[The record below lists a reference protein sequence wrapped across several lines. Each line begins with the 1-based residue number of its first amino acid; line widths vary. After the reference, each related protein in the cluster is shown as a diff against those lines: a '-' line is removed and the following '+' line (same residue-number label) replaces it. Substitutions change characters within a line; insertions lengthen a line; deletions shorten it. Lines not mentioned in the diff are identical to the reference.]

1 MINEHSMLKKNIN
14 SSLQR
19 KVGGPSFLTAK
30 KETGLFYKKFVRKD
44 VRLFCQKLVRKS
56 WPSGMTA
63 LLYALSFNK
72 CFLLLLFSLRR
83 HG

>member
-30 KETGLFYKKFVRKD
+30 KE
-44 VRLFCQKLVRKS
+44 S
-56 WPSGMTA
+56 E
-63 LLYALSFNK
+63 LYYW
-72 CFLLLLFSLRR
+72 
-83 HG
+83 